1 MSLLKKLVENWKKRS
16 VTKKLSIKGTN
27 DWKVYFKS
35 NLTRWERQND
45 ITNARSSSAKENWDF
60 LVVFFAS
67 LFSRA
72 LFWSSIS
79 LRSLL
84 SFSYIVSAAAL
95 TFLKEIERWFL
106 SGWRLSTTY
115 YTESGRH
122 PHSWGTR
129 EINYPFRGVGEKGA
143 KRPSSEEK

>member
-1 MSLLKKLVENWKKRS
+1 MSLFKKLVENWKKRS

-35 NLTRWERQND
+35 NITRWERRND
-45 ITNARSSSAKENWDF
+45 ITNARSSSAKNNWDF

-79 LRSLL
+79 LGSLL
-84 SFSYIVSAAAL
+84 SFSYLVSAAAL
-95 TFLKEIERWFL
+95 TLVKKIERSFSLFSWWVVHFCRFCGFRVCLSSSLRFRFRLLIYITRFL
-106 SGWRLSTTY
+106 VSFSI
-115 YTESGRH
+115 S
-122 PHSWGTR
+122 
-129 EINYPFRGVGEKGA
+129 
-143 KRPSSEEK
+143 